1 MTDTTKTRIE
11 LASMAADE
19 LGLTGPGQSV
29 EAEDQQY
36 IDARFDGLMGELSG
50 RGIVSISDEDAIPI
64 EWCGPLAELLAN
76 ECARKFGK
84 QKMAYLMKTEI
95 EDRLQVMVNRV
106 GLENVKLKLDP
117 ALTGGSG
124 PLTIARW
131 TRGG

>member
-1 MTDTTKTRIE
+1 MTDTTKTRLE
-11 LASMAADE
+11 LTSMAADE

-84 QKMAYLMKTEI
+84 QKM
-95 EDRLQVMVNRV
+95 VNRV